1 MIRAVIPKIRTR
13 ISRQWAVGDGGMRG
27 IRMVKKGAIC
37 WSNMVYAHSKLIP
50 FAGEWVFIE
59 DFAVSEI
66 TISQCLWTAHY
77 HNRAGHPYPGK
88 FICEV
93 GEVKNG

>member
-1 MIRAVIPKIRTR
+1 MISYCQAR
-13 ISRQWAVGDGGMRG
+13 ISRQWPVGDGGMRAV
-27 IRMVKKGAIC
+27 RKVKNGAVCWAKG
-37 WSNMVYAHSKLIP
+37 VYAHPKLIP
-50 FAGEWVFIE
+50 LNEEWVFIE
-59 DFAVSEI
+59 DFACPEI

-77 HNRAGHPYPGK
+77 HNRTGHPYPGK